1 MSVGQNSAQKK
12 TKPNFLYAIASTALV
27 LFLLGAFG
35 LVLMFAN
42 DFIQHYKER
51 VEIMVEMK
59 DEADLVSTNTFK
71 AYIARQAYLRPNTLV
86 YTTKEDAAELMRKEF
101 GDNFMAMGANPLY
114 NTLTFCVKAAQ
125 VHSDS
130 LKNIAKSIKQNSLVS
145 DVFYQEALVKN
156 ISANVRNI
164 GVVTLLLCLIFLF
177 IAANLIHNTVKL
189 SLYSNRF
196 LIKNMQLVG
205 ASWDFITR
213 PYLMTSYKNG
223 FLSAVLA
230 SVGLGGL
237 LALMNYALPELRTVQ
252 DPLGIAHIFLAV
264 FAAGILIS
272 GWSTRRCI
280 NKYLK
285 MRLDDLY

>member
-1 MSVGQNSAQKK
+1 MSVGQTAAQKK

-51 VEIMVEMK
+51 VEIMIEMK
-59 DEADLVSTNTFK
+59 DEADAASVATFQS
-71 AYIARQAYLRPNTLV
+71 YIERQPYLREGTLIF
-86 YTTKEDAAELMRKEF
+86 TTKEAAAELMRKEF
-101 GDNFMAMGANPLY
+101 GDNFMSMGTNPLY
-114 NTLTFCVKAAQ
+114 NTITFCVKAAQ
-125 VHSDS
+125 VQADS
-130 LKNIAKSIKQNSLVS
+130 LRNIAKSIKQNSLVS
-145 DVFYQEALVKN
+145 DVFYQQALVEG

-164 GVVTLLLCLIFLF
+164 GLLTLFMCLVFLF

-213 PYLMTSYKNG
+213 PYLLTSYKNG
-223 FLSAVLA
+223 FMSAVVA
-230 SVGLGGL
+230 SLGLGGL
-237 LALMNYALPELRTVQ
+237 LALLNYALPELRTIQ
-252 DPLGIAHIFLAV
+252 DPLGIALIFLAV
-264 FAAGILIS
+264 FAVGILIS
-272 GWSTRRCI
+272 GWSTRRCV